1 MIMTITL
8 HDIYEVTNRI
18 EGKLDKIEGRVGVL
32 ELWRAKV
39 LGQISVVGAIII
51 ISGNILIDFIRSK
64 LSGKG

>member
-64 LSGKG
+64 LYGKG